1 LSSILNALK
10 KIEDSEHGA
19 ESHGRPA
26 AVDLPAF
33 SWLRRRRIRPSRKS
47 LAWALALVLA
57 LSAAIGA
64 YYWPSADSAPRP
76 PSIGSGE
83 VRAKLPAAAADN
95 TPPASAAPPSRP
107 QASVKGSVPAAPPA
121 KPGSQLQAPP
131 PSTRIRPKDGPGT
144 PATEEKALITP
155 RAAPAQDRPAR
166 PPQAAPAA
174 TRSAEDALSRLD
186 ESKLRVMAIAWS
198 GDPLR
203 RLAVVNGH
211 IVKEG
216 ESVEGYSINQI
227 RKDDVIVNDGA
238 RSWRVELNL
247 KTQP

>member
-1 LSSILNALK
+1 
-10 KIEDSEHGA
+10 
-19 ESHGRPA
+19 
-26 AVDLPAF
+26 
-33 SWLRRRRIRPSRKS
+33 
-47 LAWALALVLA
+47 
-57 LSAAIGA
+57 
-64 YYWPSADSAPRP
+64 
-76 PSIGSGE
+76 
-83 VRAKLPAAAADN
+83 
-95 TPPASAAPPSRP
+95 
-107 QASVKGSVPAAPPA
+107 VPAAPPA

-198 GDPLR
+198 GDPLK

-216 ESVEGYSINQI
+216 ESVEGYNINQI